1 MSTLGRL
8 KKRPEFLRVAA
19 GRRKWVTPG
28 LILQALPRQ
37 GARETASAGTD
48 TPDSEVR
55 YGITVSRKVGNS
67 VQRNRARRR
76 LRAAA
81 RELLP
86 VVGRPGTDYVIIG
99 RKTTLS
105 RDYAELKDDLKT
117 AVERLA
123 SPGAGAG
130 RTRGRRKEPAQ
141 ASRPAGRKATD
152 TQDPS

>member
-19 GRRKWVTPG
+19 GRRKWATPG
-28 LILQALPRQ
+28 LILQALPRPGMGESK
-37 GARETASAGTD
+37 GADPGAGGC
-48 TPDSEVR
+48 EVR

-99 RKTTLS
+99 RKTTLT
-105 RDYAELKDDLKT
+105 RGYAELKDDLET
-117 AVERLA
+117 AVKRLNG
-123 SPGAGAG
+123 PGSRPG
-130 RTRGRRKEPAQ
+130 GRRKEPAR
-141 ASRPAGRKATD
+141 ASRPAGRKPTD